1 MDVAVLEEVPPDVR
15 STTVELTALEVVADV
30 VEVVSKGRVE
40 TVLLGPYITKL
51 AEIIGLEANIIV
63 ELLLVMVH

>member
-1 MDVAVLEEVPPDVR
+1 MDVAVLEEVPPDVG